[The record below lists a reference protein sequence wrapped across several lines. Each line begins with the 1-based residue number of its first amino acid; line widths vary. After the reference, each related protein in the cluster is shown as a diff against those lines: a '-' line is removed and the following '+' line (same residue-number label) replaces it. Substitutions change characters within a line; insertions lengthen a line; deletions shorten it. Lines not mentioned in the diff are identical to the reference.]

1 MTDDMTQGNGL
12 DGLPELQGLAVKA
25 PAGAFSRF
33 RRRAGLM
40 QGGKLLIDSQVTGF
54 WIVLDAL
61 LTRFFRAVPFEQNV
75 AQPGVGG
82 EEA

>member
-1 MTDDMTQGNGL
+1 MTDDMT
-12 DGLPELQGLAVKA
+12 
-25 PAGAFSRF
+25 
-33 RRRAGLM
+33 

>member
-1 MTDDMTQGNGL
+1 MTDDVTRGDGL

-25 PAGAFSRF
+25 PVGAFSRF

-54 WIVLDAL
+54 WIVLDTL
-61 LTRFFRAVPFEQNV
+61 LTRFFRAVPFEPNI
-75 AQPGVGG
+75 AEPGVGG
-82 EEA
+82 EKA